1 MLRLKELHM
10 LLDAVLAP
18 RFEPSPDLHVA
29 RCDEL
34 IPLLD
39 EAKEAVLAE
48 KEKYKNIKD

>member
-18 RFEPSPDLHVA
+18 RFEPSPELHLD
-29 RCDEL
+29 RCDQL
-34 IPLLD
+34 LPLLD
-39 EAKEAVLAE
+39 EAKEVVLAE

>member
-18 RFEPSPDLHVA
+18 RFEPSPELHLD
-29 RCDEL
+29 RCD
-34 IPLLD
+34 LD